1 MGGATKD
8 KTVVADQKEEKKT
21 EEKKTE
27 TKVQME
33 TNEELIKAR
42 TERDIYVHQGTK
54 IVLTGRIQTGSY
66 TNKDNIKVYT
76 TEVIAED
83 IEFAESKAAAEGSG
97 GAGGHQKP
105 EQTENDGFMNIPEG
119 IDEELPFN

>member
-1 MGGATKD
+1 MQDLRLRSIKGGRKQEGQQDAD
-8 KTVVADQKEEKKT
+8 FPSCVAFGKSAEFVEK
-21 EEKKTE
+21 
-27 TKVQME
+27 
-33 TNEELIKAR
+33 
-42 TERDIYVHQGTK
+42 YVHQGTK

-97 GAGGHQKP
+97 GSRRTSKSGS
-105 EQTENDGFMNIPEG
+105 DGK
-119 IDEELPFN
+119 

>member
-1 MGGATKD
+1 MQDLRLRSIKGAENRKVSKMLTFLLVLLLGKSAEF
-8 KTVVADQKEEKKT
+8 VEK
-21 EEKKTE
+21 
-27 TKVQME
+27 
-33 TNEELIKAR
+33 
-42 TERDIYVHQGTK
+42 YVHQGTK

-83 IEFAESKAAAEGSG
+83 IEFAESKATAEGSG

-105 EQTENDGFMNIPEG
+105 DQTENDGFMNIPEG

>member
-1 MGGATKD
+1 MRSIEGAENRKVSKMLTFLL
-8 KTVVADQKEEKKT
+8 ALLLEKSA
-21 EEKKTE
+21 EFVEK
-27 TKVQME
+27 
-33 TNEELIKAR
+33 
-42 TERDIYVHQGTK
+42 YVHQGTK

>member
-1 MGGATKD
+1 MQDLRLQSIEGRKQEGQQDAD
-8 KTVVADQKEEKKT
+8 FPSCVAFGKSAEFVEK
-21 EEKKTE
+21 
-27 TKVQME
+27 
-33 TNEELIKAR
+33 
-42 TERDIYVHQGTK
+42 YVHQGTK

-83 IEFAESKAAAEGSG
+83 IEFAESKAAAEGSS

-105 EQTENDGFMNIPEG
+105 DQTENDGFMNIPEG

>member
-1 MGGATKD
+1 MQGLHLRSI
-8 KTVVADQKEEKKT
+8 EE
-21 EEKKTE
+21 EE
-27 TKVQME
+27 
-33 TNEELIKAR
+33 NRKASR
-42 TERDIYVHQGTK
+42 MLTFLLALLLEKSAEFVEKYVHQGTK

-83 IEFAESKAAAEGSG
+83 IEFAESKAAAEGSS

-105 EQTENDGFMNIPEG
+105 DQTENDGFMNIPEG

>member
-1 MGGATKD
+1 MQDLRLRSIKGAQNRKVSKMLTFLLVLLLGKSAEF
-8 KTVVADQKEEKKT
+8 VEK
-21 EEKKTE
+21 
-27 TKVQME
+27 
-33 TNEELIKAR
+33 
-42 TERDIYVHQGTK
+42 YVHQGTK

-97 GAGGHQKP
+97 GAGGHQKAD
-105 EQTENDGFMNIPEG
+105 QTENDGFMNIPEG